1 MSGSPAGTE
10 VPVWVDR
17 DGTVTTPPT
26 NAADAWVNGA
36 LVGFDVLLLGG
47 AVLVGIWMW
56 VRRLTASVNTVEWER
71 EWARSNPTGA
81 GMCGD
86 AADPPAAV
94 VMLRPVLHSIGR

>member
-1 MSGSPAGTE
+1 M
-10 VPVWVDR
+10 WVDR

-56 VRRLTASVNTVEWER
+56 VRRLTASSTPLSGSGNGPGRTRLER
-71 EWARSNPTGA
+71 ACAVMRPTHR
-81 GMCGD
+81 
-86 AADPPAAV
+86 
-94 VMLRPVLHSIGR
+94 RP